1 MELQAQSP
9 YQIMTPPN
17 TPFLSQEEVE
27 LLKRT
32 MLAKFPDDEKETFI
46 RTCQRTRLDP
56 FTKQIHPTKRY
67 TKVTDS
73 NGNTRKVP
81 TLVTVTGI
89 MGLTAVAERTGNYDG
104 CDIKWSGPD
113 GIWREE
119 WLAQEPPEAAR
130 CIVYHKHRS
139 HPEVGIARW
148 KSFVGTQW
156 DQDSKSWVI
165 SDFWEKMDDYMLSKC
180 AKAQALRGA
189 FPDQLSNI
197 YIREEL
203 ESHITD
209 SEADLDLADAQ
220 LRKGIEE
227 ASKEAAKVPPK
238 PKVVDEPVAPPP
250 APKPAA
256 PPKPEPVP
264 EPEPVQAAA
273 PETDFGPGATLDEAT
288 PEPEWKEHV
297 LLGLKHAKFHRRKI
311 GELQKN
317 ELQVLEQQWI
327 PVIREKWDDASDYQ
341 KADVAA
347 LEAAIA
353 FSKMDRPW

>member
-1 MELQAQSP
+1 MEAQAYN
-9 YQIMTPPN
+9 YQTPAP
-17 TPFLSQEEVE
+17 PFLSEEEVK

-32 MLAKFPDDEKETFI
+32 MLAKFPEDEQETFV

-73 NGNTRKVP
+73 NGSTRKVP

-89 MGLTAVAERTGNYDG
+89 MGLTAVAERTGHYDG
-104 CDIKWSGPD
+104 CEIKWAGPD
-113 GIWREE
+113 GVWKDE
-119 WLAQEPPEAAR
+119 WLAADPPEAAR
-130 CIVYHKHRS
+130 CIVHHKQRK

-165 SDFWEKMDDYMLSKC
+165 SDFWSKMDDYMLSKC

-250 APKPAA
+250 QA
-256 PPKPEPVP
+256 PPKPVPPP
-264 EPEPVQAAA
+264 EPPKPAPEPSPSPSASA

-311 GELQKN
+311 GDLQKN

-353 FSKMDRPW
+353 FHKMDRPW